1 MRRDSWLGRIM
12 YRTKRES
19 ESNEVHMGFFSI
31 LCYRIHRPASYRSKA
46 ELSIENSREVFSL
59 QCNPDMLCSCPVR
72 LEAGSDGRLR
82 LLQPQRL

>member
-1 MRRDSWLGRIM
+1 M
-12 YRTKRES
+12 YRTERERQ
-19 ESNEVHMGFFSI
+19 SNEMHMDIFSI
-31 LCYRIHRPASYRSKA
+31 LCYRIHRPASYSSKA
-46 ELSIENSREVFSL
+46 ELSIENTREVFSL